1 MPHVLCL
8 RPIHDDAIALLCA
21 SPGVTVEVLDP
32 VTPETLAARIAEADA
47 ITVRL
52 TRVDASVIARAPKLR
67 IVARHGVGYDAV
79 DVEALTARGIP
90 LTVTP
95 DANAVSVAEHALMLM
110 LTIARQTI
118 ALHARTKAA
127 LWGFPADLPTFD
139 LAGRTVLVIGFGR
152 IGGRVARLCAAFG
165 MTVLVRD
172 PYVPRNTI
180 IGAGFAPA
188 DDLEAALAR
197 ADIVTLHCP
206 ATAETRGMVDEAFL
220 KAAKPGVVLINTA
233 RGTLVDEPALAAA
246 LASGRVAAA
255 GLDVFAVEPV
265 EPGNVLLQAPN
276 VVLLP
281 HSAAATAESMR
292 RMAMSCAE
300 SILAC
305 FAGRLDPQVVVNP
318 EVLRRNA

>member
-8 RPIHDDAIALLCA
+8 RPIHADAIALLR
-21 SPGVTVEVLDP
+21 SRPDVTVEVLDP
-32 VTPETLAARIAEADA
+32 VTPEALDARIGAAHA

-52 TRVDASVIARAPKLR
+52 QTIDAALIAKAKNLR

-79 DVEALTARGIP
+79 DVAALTARGIP

-110 LTIARQTI
+110 LTTARQT
-118 ALHARTKAA
+118 LGYHARTTAA
-127 LWGFPADLPTFD
+127 QWGFPAELPTFD

-172 PYVPRNTI
+172 PHVPRNTI
-180 IGAGFAPA
+180 KGAGFTPA
-188 DDLEAALAR
+188 DDLDAAVAT

-206 ATAETRGMVDEAFL
+206 STPETRGMVDAAFL
-220 KAAKPGVVLINTA
+220 KAAKPGVVLINTG

-246 LASGRVAAA
+246 LASGRVAGA

-265 EPGNVLLQAPN
+265 QPDNVLLKAPN
-276 VVLLP
+276 VVLMP

-305 FAGRLDPQVVVNP
+305 FDGRLDPHVVVNP
-318 EVLRRNA
+318 EVLRRNI

>member
-8 RPIHDDAIALLCA
+8 RPIHEDAIALMRA
-21 SPGVTVEVLDP
+21 APGVTVEVLEP
-32 VTPETLAARIAEADA
+32 VTPETLTARIAEADA
-47 ITVRL
+47 ITVRI
-52 TRVDASVIARAPKLR
+52 TRIDAGVIAQAPKLR

-79 DVEALTARGIP
+79 DVDALTARGIP

-110 LTIARQTI
+110 LAAARQTV
-118 ALHARTKAA
+118 AFHARTKAA
-127 LWGFPADLPTFD
+127 QWGFPPEIPTFD
-139 LAGRTVLVIGFGR
+139 LAGRTVLVVGFGR

-172 PYVPRNTI
+172 PNVPRNTI
-180 IGAGFAPA
+180 KGAGFTPA
-188 DDLEAALAR
+188 DDLDAALAA

-206 ATAETRGMVDEAFL
+206 SNAETRGMVNEAFL
-220 KAAKPGVVLINTA
+220 KAARPGVVLINTA

-246 LASGRVAAA
+246 LASGHVAAA

-265 EPGNVLLQAPN
+265 RPDNVLLKAPN
-276 VVLLP
+276 IVAMP

-305 FAGRLDPQVVVNP
+305 FEGRLDPQVVVNP
-318 EVLRRNA
+318 EVLRRNR

>member
-8 RPIHDDAIALLCA
+8 RPIHPDAIALLR
-21 SPGVTVEVLDP
+21 SRPDVTVEVLDP
-32 VTPETLAARIAEADA
+32 VTSEALDQRIGAAHA

-52 TRVDASVIARAPKLR
+52 QTIDASLIGKARNLR

-79 DVEALTARGIP
+79 DVAALTARGIP

-110 LTIARQTI
+110 LATARQTVGY
-118 ALHARTKAA
+118 HARTRAA
-127 LWGFPADLPTFD
+127 QWGFDLPTFD

-172 PYVPRNTI
+172 PHVPRNTI
-180 IGAGFAPA
+180 KGAGFVPA
-188 DDLEAALAR
+188 DDLDAALAA

-206 ATAETRGMVDEAFL
+206 ATAETRGMVNEAFL

-246 LASGRVAAA
+246 LAAGHVAGA
-255 GLDVFAVEPV
+255 GIDVFAVEPV
-265 EPGNVLLQAPN
+265 QPDNVLLRAPN
-276 VVLLP
+276 VVLMP

-305 FAGRLDPQVVVNP
+305 FDGRLDPHVVVNP

>member
-8 RPIHDDAIALLCA
+8 RPIHEDAIALLRA
-21 SPGVTVEVLDP
+21 RPGVTVEVLDP
-32 VTPETLAARIAEADA
+32 VTPEALDARIGAADA

-52 TRVDASVIARAPKLR
+52 QKIDAALIAKATDLR
-67 IVARHGVGYDAV
+67 IVARHGVGYDGV
-79 DVEALTARGIP
+79 DVAALTARGIP

-110 LTIARQTI
+110 LAIARQT
-118 ALHARTKAA
+118 LGYHARTRAA
-127 LWGFPADLPTFD
+127 QRGFDLPTFD
-139 LAGRTVLVIGFGR
+139 LAGRTVLVVGFGR

-180 IGAGFAPA
+180 KGAGFIPA
-188 DDLEAALAR
+188 DDLDTALAS

-206 ATAETRGMVDEAFL
+206 SNSETRGIVSGSFL
-220 KAAKPGVVLINTA
+220 QAAKPGMVLINTA

-246 LASGRVAAA
+246 LASGQVAAA

-265 EPGNVLLQAPN
+265 EPGNVLLKAPN
-276 VVLLP
+276 VVLMP
-281 HSAAATAESMR
+281 HSAAATAEGMR

-305 FAGRLDPQVVVNP
+305 FDGRLDPHVVVNP

>member
-8 RPIHDDAIALLCA
+8 RPIHPDAIALLR
-21 SPGVTVEVLDP
+21 SRPDVTVEVLDP
-32 VTPETLAARIAEADA
+32 VTPEALAARIAEAEA

-52 TRVDASVIARAPKLR
+52 TTIDAALIAKAPKLR

-79 DVEALTARGIP
+79 DVAALTARGIP
-90 LTVTP
+90 LTITP
-95 DANAVSVAEHALMLM
+95 EANAVSVAEHAIMLM
-110 LTIARQTI
+110 LATARRVVDY
-118 ALHARTKAA
+118 HARTRAA
-127 LWGFPADLPTFD
+127 QWGFDLPTVE

-152 IGGRVARLCAAFG
+152 IGARVARLCAAFG

-172 PYVPRNTI
+172 PYVPRSTI
-180 IGAGFAPA
+180 RGAGFEPVG
-188 DDLEAALAR
+188 DLEAALGR

-220 KAAKPGVVLINTA
+220 RAAKPGMVLINTA
-233 RGTLVDEPALAAA
+233 RGALVDEAALAAA
-246 LASGRVAAA
+246 LAAGRVGAA

-265 EPGNVLLQAPN
+265 RPDNVLLAAPN
-276 VVLLP
+276 VVLTP

-292 RMAMSCAE
+292 RMAISCAE

-305 FAGRLDPQVVVNP
+305 FDGRLDPEVVVNP

>member
-8 RPIHDDAIALLCA
+8 RPIHADAIALLR
-21 SPGVTVEVLDP
+21 SRPDVTVEVLDP
-32 VTPETLAARIAEADA
+32 VTPEALDARIGAAHA

-52 TRVDASVIARAPKLR
+52 QTIDAPLIAKARNLR

-79 DVEALTARGIP
+79 DVAALTARGIP

-110 LTIARQTI
+110 LTTARQT
-118 ALHARTKAA
+118 LGYHARTKAA
-127 LWGFPADLPTFD
+127 QWGFPAELPTFD

-172 PYVPRNTI
+172 PHVPRNTI
-180 IGAGFAPA
+180 KGAGFTPA
-188 DDLEAALAR
+188 DDLDAAVAT

-206 ATAETRGMVDEAFL
+206 STPETRGMVDAAFL
-220 KAAKPGVVLINTA
+220 KAAKPGVVLINTG

-246 LASGRVAAA
+246 LASGRVAGA

-265 EPGNVLLQAPN
+265 QPDNVLLKAPN
-276 VVLLP
+276 VVLMP

-305 FAGRLDPQVVVNP
+305 FDGRLDPHVVVNP
-318 EVLRRNA
+318 EVLRRNI

>member
-8 RPIHDDAIALLCA
+8 RPIHEDAIALMRA
-21 SPGVTVEVLDP
+21 TPGVTVEVLEP

-47 ITVRL
+47 ITVRI
-52 TRVDASVIARAPKLR
+52 TRIDAGVLAHAPKLR

-79 DVEALTARGIP
+79 DVDALTARGIP

-110 LTIARQTI
+110 LATARQTL
-118 ALHARTKAA
+118 AFHARTKAA
-127 LWGFPADLPTFD
+127 QWGFPPEIPTFD

-172 PYVPRNTI
+172 PNVPRNTI
-180 IGAGFAPA
+180 KGAGFTPA
-188 DDLEAALAR
+188 DDLDAALAA

-206 ATAETRGMVDEAFL
+206 SNTETRGMVNEAFL

-233 RGTLVDEPALAAA
+233 RGTLVDEPALAAS
-246 LASGRVAAA
+246 LASGHVAAA

-265 EPGNVLLQAPN
+265 EPGNVLLKAPN
-276 VVLLP
+276 VVAMP
-281 HSAAATAESMR
+281 HSAAATAEAMR

-305 FAGRLDPQVVVNP
+305 FEGRLDPHVVVNP
-318 EVLRRNA
+318 EVLRRNR